1 MKECLP
7 VFYYILTK
15 RKKRNCWDIFLSL
28 TQGHGMQHLAGHTE
42 INKFVHAIKKHEGHR
57 ATPFL
62 QRVYSNEVHISTL
75 VEHALRRG
83 TPNIMIEEVTHTL
96 HM

>member
-1 MKECLP
+1 MKECLA

-15 RKKRNCWDIFLSL
+15 KKKITCWDIFLSL
-28 TQGHGMQHLAGHTE
+28 TQDHGMQHLAGHTE
-42 INKFVHAIKKHEGHR
+42 RNKFVHAIKKHQGHR

-75 VEHALRRG
+75 VEHALHRR
-83 TPNIMIEEVTHTL
+83 TPNIMIKDVTHTL
-96 HM
+96 RM